1 MDQNDGIFFVC
12 VGFFWFLGFFF
23 VVFVCSF
30 CKGGRMNENVVG
42 VVGEAPSGSTGMWM
56 KRIQHS

>member
-1 MDQNDGIFFVC
+1 MM
-12 VGFFWFLGFFF
+12 GFFLCVWVFFGFFF
-23 VVFVCSF
+23 VVFVCLF

>member
-1 MDQNDGIFFVC
+1 MM
-12 VGFFWFLGFFF
+12 GFFLCVWVFFGFWGFFF